1 MPKTTIRIYRES
13 SGSVPLLEW
22 LDEQP
27 VKVQDKFVVLIELL
41 AEKGYDLRRP
51 SCDFLESG
59 IYELRARYLNVQY
72 RILYAFV
79 GKNIVLLSHGC
90 TKDAEVPKKEI
101 EKAIENRRKYMSNPD
116 VHTYEAEL

>member
-13 SGSVPLLEW
+13 NGSVPLLEW

-27 VKVQDKFVVLIELL
+27 EKVQDKFTVLIELL
-41 AEKGYDLRRP
+41 GEKGYDLRRP

-72 RILYAFV
+72 RILYGFV
-79 GKNIVLLSHGC
+79 GKNMVLLSHGC
-90 TKDAEVPKKEI
+90 TKESEVPKKDI
-101 EKAIENRRKYMSNPD
+101 KRAIENRKKYMSHPD
-116 VHTYEAEL
+116 VHTYEAQL